1 MVTTMF
7 LIVLLIVQFWG
18 GYCYVQ
24 DWVHPSKS
32 IAILKAKTDKEM
44 NGAANFTVIVMAF
57 LYIPTLLLGAKLVP
71 NSIITIALIILAA
84 IEFVLVPIRV
94 VNDGKFYSGA
104 SEEMIAK
111 FLRRRKSLKPV
122 LGFIGNLIET
132 AVIVIALCLIFKGGV
147 FK

>member
-18 GYCYVQ
+18 LYCHVQ
-24 DWVHPSKS
+24 NWVNPSKS
-32 IAILKAKTDKEM
+32 IAILKVETDKEM
-44 NGAANFTVIVMAF
+44 NGAANFTAIVMAL
-57 LYIPTLLLGAKLVP
+57 LYIPTLLRGAKLVP

-94 VNDGKFYSGA
+94 ANDDKLYSGT

-111 FLRRRKSLKPV
+111 FLHRRKSLKSV
-122 LGFIGNLIET
+122 LSFISNLLET
-132 AVIVIALCLIFKGGV
+132 IVIVIALYLIFTGGV
-147 FK
+147 LK

>member
-18 GYCYVQ
+18 LYCHVQ
-24 DWVHPSKS
+24 DWVNPSKS

-44 NGAANFTVIVMAF
+44 NGAANFTVIVMAL

-71 NSIITIALIILAA
+71 NSIIAIALIILAA

-94 VNDGKFYSGA
+94 ANDGKFYSGTN
-104 SEEMIAK
+104 EEMVAK
-111 FLRRRKSLKPV
+111 FLHRRKSLKSV
-122 LGFIGNLIET
+122 LSFIGNLIET
-132 AVIVIALCLIFKGGV
+132 AVIVIALCLIFIGGV
-147 FK
+147 LK

>member
-18 GYCYVQ
+18 LYCHVQ
-24 DWVHPSKS
+24 DWVNPSKP

-44 NGAANFTVIVMAF
+44 NGAANFTVIVMAL

-71 NSIITIALIILAA
+71 NSIIAIALIILAA

-94 VNDGKFYSGA
+94 ANDGKFYSGTN
-104 SEEMIAK
+104 EEMVAK
-111 FLRRRKSLKPV
+111 FLHRRKSLKSV
-122 LGFIGNLIET
+122 LSFIGNLIET
-132 AVIVIALCLIFKGGV
+132 AVIVIALCLIFIGGV
-147 FK
+147 LK

>member
-7 LIVLLIVQFWG
+7 LIVLLIVQFSG
-18 GYCYVQ
+18 LYCHVQ
-24 DWVHPSKS
+24 DWVNPSKS
-32 IAILKAKTDKEM
+32 ITILKAKTDKEL
-44 NGAANFTVIVMAF
+44 NGVANFTAIVMAL

-94 VNDGKFYSGA
+94 ANDGKFYSGT

-111 FLRRRKSLKPV
+111 FLHRRKSLKDV

-132 AVIVIALCLIFKGGV
+132 AVIIIALCLIFTGGV
-147 FK
+147 LK

>member
-18 GYCYVQ
+18 FYCCVQ
-24 DWVHPSKS
+24 NWVHPSKS

-44 NGAANFTVIVMAF
+44 NGAANFTVIVMALLF
-57 LYIPTLLLGAKLVP
+57 IPTLLLGAKLVS
-71 NSIITIALIILAA
+71 NNIITIALIVLAA

-94 VNDGKFYSGA
+94 ANDGKFYSGT

-111 FLRRRKSLKPV
+111 FLHQRKSLKSV

-132 AVIVIALCLIFKGGV
+132 AVIVIALYLIFTGGV
-147 FK
+147 LK

>member
-18 GYCYVQ
+18 FYCYVQ
-24 DWVHPSKS
+24 DWVNPSKS
-32 IAILKAKTDKEM
+32 ITILKAKTDKEM
-44 NGAANFTVIVMAF
+44 NGAANFTVIVMAL

-71 NSIITIALIILAA
+71 NSRITIALIILAA

-94 VNDGKFYSGA
+94 ANDGKFYSGT

-111 FLRRRKSLKPV
+111 FLYRRKSLKPV

-132 AVIVIALCLIFKGGV
+132 AVIVIALCLIFTGGV
-147 FK
+147 LK